1 MYSGNSVSLLK
12 KVFITA
18 FDMVIHGIFVVRLA
32 RYRLAKQYDKLSGI
46 SVGPSSSGVCD
57 QMYKV

>member
-12 KVFITA
+12 KVTA